1 MTLRRWNR
9 RFALGMALLGLA
21 CGGDGGGTQ
30 PPGPPADL
38 VKSGGDGQSW
48 YFNNPL
54 PSALSVTAVD
64 VDGRAVP
71 GVVIMWAVAS
81 GGGSVTPTQSTT
93 NANGVATTTDSIGGS
108 TIQMVNAT
116 FTGLAGPVSFTE
128 QATTPPTAA
137 AVNVGDNFFDKASVV
152 VQVNHTVTWTW
163 SGMNPHTVSFT
174 GGPESG
180 TPAGTPQTSGTYQR
194 TFTSTGTFSYFCRV
208 HGSMTGTVTVVH

>member
-1 MTLRRWNR
+1 MTLTRWNR

-54 PSALSVTAVD
+54 PTALSVTAVD

-71 GVVIMWAVAS
+71 GVVITWAVAS

-180 TPAGTPQTSGTYQR
+180 TPAGTTQTSGTYQR
-194 TFTSTGTFSYFCRV
+194 TFSSTGTFSYFCRV

>member
-54 PSALSVTAVD
+54 PTALSVTAVD

-152 VQVNHTVTWTW
+152 VQVNSAVTWTW
-163 SGMNPHTVSFT
+163 TGQVGHSVTFT
-174 GGPESG
+174 GGPDSGVQPSG
-180 TPAGTPQTSGTYQR
+180 TFQR
-194 TFTSTGTFSYFCRV
+194 TFTSTGVFNYFCKV
-208 HGSMTGTVTVVH
+208 HGGMTGSVTVVH

>member
-21 CGGDGGGTQ
+21 CDGDGGGTQ

-54 PSALSVTAVD
+54 PTALSVTAVD

-71 GVVIMWAVAS
+71 GVVITWAVAS

-137 AVNVGDNFFDKASVV
+137 AVNVGEDRKSTRLNSS
-152 VQVNHTVTWTW
+152 H
-163 SGMNPHTVSFT
+163 
-174 GGPESG
+174 
-180 TPAGTPQTSGTYQR
+180 R
-194 TFTSTGTFSYFCRV
+194 TISYAVF
-208 HGSMTGTVTVVH
+208 

>member
-1 MTLRRWNR
+1 MRLACLNR
-9 RFALGMALLGLA
+9 LAALGVVSGALA
-21 CGGDGGGTQ
+21 CGGNGGGTT
-30 PPGPPADL
+30 PPGPPVDL
-38 VKSGGDGQSW
+38 LKTPAGDNQSW

-54 PSALSVTAVD
+54 PTALSVTAVD

-71 GVVIMWAVAS
+71 GVVITWAVAS
-81 GGGSVTPTQSTT
+81 GGGTVTPTQSTT

-152 VQVNHTVTWTW
+152 VQVNSAVTWTW
-163 SGMNPHTVSFT
+163 TGQVGHSVTFT
-174 GGPESG
+174 GGPDSGVQPSG
-180 TPAGTPQTSGTYQR
+180 TFQR
-194 TFTSTGTFSYFCRV
+194 TFTSTGVFNYFCKV
-208 HGSMTGTVTVVH
+208 HGGMTGSVTVVH

>member
-54 PSALSVTAVD
+54 LTALSVTAVD

-71 GVVIMWAVAS
+71 GVVITLAVAS
-81 GGGSVTPTQSTT
+81 GGGTVTSTQSRT
-93 NANGVATTTDSIGGS
+93 NANGVAYTTDASG
-108 TIQMVNAT
+108 
-116 FTGLAGPVSFTE
+116 VSYSHKVISPFI
-128 QATTPPTAA
+128 
-137 AVNVGDNFFDKASVV
+137 
-152 VQVNHTVTWTW
+152 
-163 SGMNPHTVSFT
+163 
-174 GGPESG
+174 
-180 TPAGTPQTSGTYQR
+180 YL
-194 TFTSTGTFSYFCRV
+194 
-208 HGSMTGTVTVVH
+208 

>member
-54 PSALSVTAVD
+54 PTALSVTAVD

-71 GVVIMWAVAS
+71 GVVITWAVAS

-180 TPAGTPQTSGTYQR
+180 TPAGTTQTSGTYQR
-194 TFTSTGTFSYFCRV
+194 TFSSTGTFSYFCRV

>member
-54 PSALSVTAVD
+54 PTALSVTAVD

-71 GVVIMWAVAS
+71 GVVVTWAVTTS
-81 GGGSVTPTQSTT
+81 NGGGVNPPQSTT
-93 NANGVATTTDSIGGS
+93 NASGVATTADSIGAV
-108 TIQMVNAT
+108 TLQNV
-116 FTGLAGPVSFTE
+116 TGLAGPVSFTE
-128 QATTPPTAA
+128 HATTPPTAA

-152 VQVNHTVTWTW
+152 VQVNHTVTRAW